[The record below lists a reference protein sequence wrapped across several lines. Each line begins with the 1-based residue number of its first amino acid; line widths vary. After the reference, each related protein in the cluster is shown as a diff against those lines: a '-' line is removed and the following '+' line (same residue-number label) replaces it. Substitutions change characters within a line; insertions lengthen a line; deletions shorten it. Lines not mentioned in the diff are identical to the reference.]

1 MDWGDL
7 VQCTINEK
15 EITGFV
21 HYISHDDKY
30 QHVLYSQKIIV

>member
-15 EITGFV
+15 KITGFV
-21 HYISHDDKY
+21 HYISHEDNY
-30 QHVLYSQKIIV
+30 VEITNLI